1 MNLLIVIY
9 VIFMSRS
16 INKQVIIA
24 EYFCV
29 GWYDNQEGFDN
40 CVNVKQF
47 QGYSCALVDNWAG
60 YIHYMM

>member
-1 MNLLIVIY
+1 
-9 VIFMSRS
+9 MSRS

-29 GWYDNQEGFDN
+29 GSYDNQEGFDN

-47 QGYSCALVDNWAG
+47 QGYFCALVDNWAG